1 LSTAQRASERPE
13 ALPFATGGKPR
24 VVVTGMGVKS
34 PAGNTVADAYET
46 VLSGKPQAVHV
57 PELLDSGLPITIGC
71 PVPDLAPE
79 SYFSR
84 AERRRLD
91 RAAQLGIAAAVD
103 AVTDAGPGFAS
114 DAARSGVYVGSGGLS
129 LASAVLLAGRDPAG
143 DAAGGPPALPVLT
156 IPRIMPS
163 ATAAHISIRYG
174 LRGPALTCAAA
185 CASGAVAIGEAV
197 RAIRAGHIDRAVAG
211 GVEALLTP
219 FFIHAFDRLGALS
232 RRTAT
237 PAEASRPFDGERD
250 GFVMGEGAAFL
261 TLERADAAERRGARI
276 HGEITGYA
284 LTSDAADIVTPRPDG
299 VPAAEAMTAALA
311 DAGLAPSGVGHV
323 NAHGSA
329 TLNGDRAEATAL
341 RAVFGRVEDGAAP
354 PVTAVKG
361 VTGYLLGAGGAFE
374 AVMALLSAR
383 DGLVPPVAN
392 FTGGAD
398 AEGLDI
404 VTAAPRALP
413 PGPALSCSV
422 GFGGH
427 NAALVL
433 SPPAVPGP

>member
-1 LSTAQRASERPE
+1 M
-13 ALPFATGGKPR
+13 
-24 VVVTGMGVKS
+24 VTGMGVKS

-71 PVPDLAPE
+71 PVPDIAPE
-79 SYFSR
+79 TYFSKV
-84 AERRRLD
+84 ERRRLD
-91 RAAQLGIAAAVD
+91 RASQLGIAAAVD
-103 AVTDAGPGFAS
+103 AVTDAGPDFAS

-129 LASAVLLAGRDPAG
+129 LASAVLLADRDPAEG
-143 DAAGGPPALPVLT
+143 RPALPVLT

-163 ATAAHISIRYG
+163 ATAAQISIRYG
-174 LRGPALTCAAA
+174 LHGPALTFAAA

-197 RAIRAGHIDRAVAG
+197 RAIRTGHLDRAVAG
-211 GVEALLTP
+211 GVDALLTP

-232 RRTAT
+232 RRNAT
-237 PAEASRPFDGERD
+237 PSEASRPFDGERD

-261 TLERADAAERRGARI
+261 TLERADVAERRGARV

-299 VPAAEAMTAALA
+299 ARAAEAMTAALA
-311 DAGLAPSGVGHV
+311 DAGLGPSEVGHV

-329 TLNGDRAEATAL
+329 TLNGDRAEAAAL

-354 PVTAVKG
+354 PITALKG

-374 AVMALLSAR
+374 AAMVLLSAR

-398 AEGLDI
+398 ADGLDI
-404 VTAAPRALP
+404 VTAAPRSLP
-413 PGPALSCSV
+413 PGPVLSCSV

-433 SPPAVPGP
+433 TPPAVPGT

>member
-1 LSTAQRASERPE
+1 MSTAQRVSHP
-13 ALPFATGGKPR
+13 

-46 VLSGKPQAVHV
+46 VLSGKPQAVHL
-57 PELLDSGLPITIGC
+57 PELLDSGLSVAIGC
-71 PVPDLAPE
+71 PVPELGADR
-79 SYFSR
+79 YFSK

-91 RAAQLGIAAAVD
+91 RASQLGIAAAVD
-103 AVTDAGPGFAS
+103 AVTDAGPDFAG

-129 LASAVLLAGRDPAG
+129 LATAVLLAGER
-143 DAAGGPPALPVLT
+143 PPVYT
-156 IPRIMPS
+156 IPMIMPS

-174 LRGPALTCAAA
+174 LRGPALTFAAA

-197 RAIRAGHIDRAVAG
+197 RAIRAGHLDRAVAG
-211 GVEALLTP
+211 GVDALLTP
-219 FFIHAFDRLGALS
+219 FFVHAFDRLGALS

-237 PAEASRPFDGERD
+237 PAEASRPFDAERD

-261 TLERADAAERRGARI
+261 TLERADVAERRGARV

-284 LTSDAADIVTPRPDG
+284 LTSDAADIVSPRPDG
-299 VPAAEAMTAALA
+299 ALVARAMTDALA
-311 DAGLAPSGVGHV
+311 DAGLGPADIGHV

-329 TLNGDRAEATAL
+329 APAGDRAEAAAL
-341 RAVFGRVEDGAAP
+341 RAVFDGAGP
-354 PVTAVKG
+354 PITALKG

-383 DGLVPPVAN
+383 DGLAPPVAN

-404 VTAAPRALP
+404 VAGAPRALP
-413 PGPALSCSV
+413 VAPALSCSI

-433 SPPAVPGP
+433 SPRLG